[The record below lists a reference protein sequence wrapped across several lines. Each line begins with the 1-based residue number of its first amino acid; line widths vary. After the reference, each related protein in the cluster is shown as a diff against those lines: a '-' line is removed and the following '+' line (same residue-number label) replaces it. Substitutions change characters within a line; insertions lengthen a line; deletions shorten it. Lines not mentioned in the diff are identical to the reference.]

1 MLYKQLSG
9 ARDDGEL
16 REILDD
22 LLDRYGPL
30 PAEARNLAELI
41 RLKIR
46 CRQLRIHGIETARG
60 ELVVKADASS
70 KIDAARLLKLITQ
83 PNAPWRVTPDQ
94 RIRLRLRRLEDAL
107 PESFSLLE
115 LLAGEGPGARVT
127 L

>member
-9 ARDDGEL
+9 ARDDAEL

-22 LLDRYGPL
+22 MLDRFGPL
-30 PAEARNLAELI
+30 PSEAQNLSELI

-60 ELVVKADASS
+60 ELVVKADAKS
-70 KIDAARLLKLITQ
+70 KIDAAQLLKLITQ

-94 RIRLRLRRLEDAL
+94 RIRLRLRKLEDAL

-115 LLAGEGPGARVT
+115 LLAG
-127 L
+127 